1 MFRFAHPIYLYL
13 LAVLPVMIGGYV
25 YTLIDRRRAVRRFGD
40 PKLVAELMPEVS
52 RKREHLKF

>member
-40 PKLVAELMPEVS
+40 PKLVPSSCRKCRVS
-52 RKREHLKF
+52 AST

>member
-40 PKLVAELMPEVS
+40 PKLVAELMPDCRVS
-52 RKREHLKF
+52 AST